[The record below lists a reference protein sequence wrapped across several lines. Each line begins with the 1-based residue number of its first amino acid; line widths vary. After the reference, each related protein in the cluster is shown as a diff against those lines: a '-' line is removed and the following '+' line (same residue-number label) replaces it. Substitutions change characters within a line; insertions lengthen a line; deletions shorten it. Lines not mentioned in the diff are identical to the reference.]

1 MFPFVL
7 QVGLPLLVHFSGLE
21 GVVEGDVSSGNMS
34 AHCCSSQDLFN
45 LDLPDPWDTHVYQ
58 VVHPALL
65 QGDLLYQD
73 P

>member
-45 LDLPDPWDTHVYQ
+45 LDLPDPWDTLV
-58 VVHPALL
+58 
-65 QGDLLYQD
+65 
-73 P
+73 